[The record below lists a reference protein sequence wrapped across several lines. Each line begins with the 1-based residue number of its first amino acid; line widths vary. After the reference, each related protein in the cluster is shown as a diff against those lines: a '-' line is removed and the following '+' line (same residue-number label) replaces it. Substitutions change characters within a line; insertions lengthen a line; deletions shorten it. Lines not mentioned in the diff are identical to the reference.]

1 MLDELNIDLSFLNE
15 LIWKLD
21 EEGLELDIP
30 IPREYTKIEWT
41 DKYKTELKNV
51 INFVFENAK
60 PYIPLD
66 SEPYECFTCVL
77 FENYYYGVFEK
88 EGCTGFILFRTY
100 FEEDK
105 LQKVTNFV
113 NSNKFVYKNEMC
125 LDDILIS
132 SSSKIVRS

>member
-21 EEGLELDIP
+21 EEGLEFDIP

-60 PYIPLD
+60 PYILLD

-77 FENYYYGVFEK
+77 FENYYYVYIHNKDFLN
-88 EGCTGFILFRTY
+88 TG
-100 FEEDK
+100 K
-105 LQKVTNFV
+105 
-113 NSNKFVYKNEMC
+113 
-125 LDDILIS
+125 
-132 SSSKIVRS
+132 